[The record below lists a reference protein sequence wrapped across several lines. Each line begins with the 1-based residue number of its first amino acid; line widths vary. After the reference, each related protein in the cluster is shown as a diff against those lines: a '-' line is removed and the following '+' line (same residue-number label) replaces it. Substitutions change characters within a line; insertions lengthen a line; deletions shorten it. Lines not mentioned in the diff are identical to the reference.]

1 MVLSAAWLLT
11 VSLSQNKKAV
21 FFRAFLLFCLCL
33 GALHIRNYNS
43 LPPGHIGSLKIK
55 GGLSARIQGIVDN
68 DPASTRRKTRFY
80 FKAKKLIAADRA
92 YPVRGE
98 ILVNAFSPARDFH
111 YGDELILEGSLHR
124 PFNFGAN
131 TNFSYP
137 DYLQNQG
144 IYYILEVGKE
154 REIIFLGR
162 DKGNPLNSLSFK
174 LKQRMKAIFEQY
186 LSPVNSAV
194 LSGITL
200 GDRQG
205 LPARIREDFVRTGTA
220 HIIAISGFNVGIVVF
235 TVLFL
240 LKAVRIKRK
249 YRYLLAIPILF
260 IHMCAVGAQASVV
273 RATLMAVVVLIGY
286 LLERDTD
293 IINSLSLSAL
303 IILGYNPRQI
313 FDIGFQLSFV
323 SLLGIVLLS
332 PRFIGWFKLQPKTNI
347 GLKFLV
353 NSLAVSLA
361 AWLATAGFTAYYFR
375 IVTPISILANLI
387 IVPLVSLVI
396 ILGFV
401 LCLMAM
407 ICPATAFFTGLTTD
421 FIMSGLFN
429 ITHQLSI
436 LPFSHFYIGM

>member
-1 MVLSAAWLLT
+1 M
-11 VSLSQNKKAV
+11 
-21 FFRAFLLFCLCL
+21 
-33 GALHIRNYNS
+33 GALHIRSYNF
-43 LPPGHIGSLKIK
+43 LPPGHIGSLEIK
-55 GGLSARIQGIVDN
+55 GSLDARIQGIVDN
-68 DPASTRRKTRFY
+68 DPVITRRKSSFY
-80 FKAKKLIAADRA
+80 LRIRKLIVGDKD
-92 YPVRGE
+92 YPLRGE
-98 ILVNAFSPARDFH
+98 VLVNAFGRGDFN

-124 PFNFGAN
+124 PFDFGAN
-131 TNFSYP
+131 SSFSYL
-137 DYLQNQG
+137 DYLKNYG

-205 LPARIREDFVRTGTA
+205 IPARIREDFIRTGTA

-332 PRFIGWFKLQPKTNI
+332 PRIIGGFKLKAKTNAAVR
-347 GLKFLV
+347 FLV
-353 NSLAVSLA
+353 NSLSVSLA
-361 AWLATAGFTAYYFR
+361 AWLATAGWTAYYFR

-396 ILGFV
+396 ILGFT
-401 LCLMAM
+401 LCLMATV
-407 ICPATAFFTGLTTD
+407 CPATAF
-421 FIMSGLFN
+421 
-429 ITHQLSI
+429 
-436 LPFSHFYIGM
+436 LPG